1 MLLINNFVL
10 FKWGCYGF
18 DGNIRAKMASRM
30 LTLRAQKINANKI
43 KNAVS
48 NMFGG
53 NQAVA
58 FA

>member
-30 LTLRAQKINANKI
+30 LTLRAQKNKC
-43 KNAVS
+43 KQN
-48 NMFGG
+48 
-53 NQAVA
+53 
-58 FA
+58 